1 MEMVSIEVLRGDYG
15 RPVRSTR
22 VDGPTVRSTCI
33 WCPCPYPDYEIAPV
47 SKNTYAS
54 NTEMCAAYVEGDKP
68 IMAVIQTVRKA
79 GMNEDMSL
87 EDLVEARS
95 YAERVGFC

>member
-1 MEMVSIEVLRGDYG
+1 MEMVSIEILRGDYV
-15 RPVRSTR
+15 RPVRTR

-33 WCPCPYPDYEIAPV
+33 WCPCPDPDYEIALV

-54 NTEMCAAYVEGDKP
+54 NTEMSAAYVGGDKS
-68 IMAVIQTVRKA
+68 IMAVIQKVRKE